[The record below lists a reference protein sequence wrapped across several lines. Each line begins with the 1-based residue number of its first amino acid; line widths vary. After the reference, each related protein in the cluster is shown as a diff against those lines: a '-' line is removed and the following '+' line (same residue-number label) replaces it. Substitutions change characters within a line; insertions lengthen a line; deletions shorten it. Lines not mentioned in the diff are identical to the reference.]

1 MKLKITSVLNN
12 SYTERQYIG
21 KVFRGNDR
29 ILLANEMIQYFI
41 YEDKIN
47 GTNLIDRV
55 TMFEYGDNIFTT
67 NIYGSLRY
75 ILNNGNELRVYFADE
90 DKLKEKEL
98 IAEAKRKQ
106 EKYDNRWD
114 AHDEAE
120 QNFYANGGA
129 FD

>member
-12 SYTERQYIG
+12 SYMERQNIG
-21 KVFRGNDR
+21 KCFRGNDI

-41 YEDKIN
+41 YEDKKN
-47 GTNLIDRV
+47 GTNLIDKV
-55 TMFEYGDNIFTT
+55 TMFEYGDDNIGG

-75 ILNNGNELRVYFADE
+75 ALNNGNELRVYFADE
-90 DKLKEKEL
+90 DKLREKEL
-98 IAEAKRKQ
+98 IAEAKRRQ

-120 QNFYANGGA
+120 QGFYANGGT